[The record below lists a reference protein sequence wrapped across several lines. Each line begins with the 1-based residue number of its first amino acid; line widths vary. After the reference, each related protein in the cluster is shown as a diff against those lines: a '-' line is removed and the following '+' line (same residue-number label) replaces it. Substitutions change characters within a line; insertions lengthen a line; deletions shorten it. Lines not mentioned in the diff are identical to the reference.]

1 MNVSK
6 LNERSAWSRSSR
18 TRRLLFAAVTV
29 VAVTLG
35 VVLAIVDRFALSG
48 LVTSVSAL
56 VLTGITIS
64 TPRARHCEG

>member
-1 MNVSK
+1 VNVSK

-18 TRRLLFAAVTV
+18 TRPLLFAAVTV

-56 VLTGITIS
+56 VLAGITIS